1 MQTLSVIVTTNRL
14 QWSTNS
20 EILLTSDI
28 DQRTSPLIMQHW
40 NEWIFEPPAYGNNE
54 QHSMAQK
61 EAVISYIE

>member
-1 MQTLSVIVTTNRL
+1 
-14 QWSTNS
+14 
-20 EILLTSDI
+20 
-28 DQRTSPLIMQHW
+28 MQHW